1 MNFQQLKG
9 YFQLF
14 LKPDLDGSMR
24 GEITDVIWD
33 SVITIY
39 KDGEIIQ
46 EFTGNKNPRNTRVA
60 LIDDGGLI
68 VFCNDSGFSVKAL
81 NELISPL
88 KIK

>member
-24 GEITDVIWD
+24 GEIPDEIWD

-46 EFTGNKNPRNTRVA
+46 EFTGNDNPRNTRVD
-60 LIDDGGLI
+60 LIDERGTVI
-68 VFCNDSGFSVKAL
+68 FFHDSGFPIKAL
-81 NELISPL
+81 NELISSL
-88 KIK
+88 KKQ

>member
-24 GEITDVIWD
+24 GEIPDEIWD

-39 KDGEIIQ
+39 KDG
-46 EFTGNKNPRNTRVA
+46 
-60 LIDDGGLI
+60 
-68 VFCNDSGFSVKAL
+68 
-81 NELISPL
+81 
-88 KIK
+88 